1 MNKKEVKLYNILL
14 PIWIL
19 IFCPTWLWLF
29 LIPANYLIDRL
40 VLRWS
45 LGALPDKGLFCRK
58 HTWKICIAGF
68 FGDLCGAVV
77 LFSIFAVATF
87 VEDGS
92 PLSSLLDRIG
102 QGVASD
108 PFDSFAAFITVA
120 VSVAVAGLMIFFI
133 DRYIL
138 TKAGLDA
145 EKAHKSALRM
155 AVITAPYLYFFPSRF
170 LYSNWL

>member
-19 IFCPTWLWLF
+19 IFWPSWLWLI

-45 LGALPDKGLFCRK
+45 LGAMPDKGTFCRK

-68 FGDLCGAVV
+68 FSDLCGALV
-77 LFSIFAVATF
+77 LLSVYVIATLMG
-87 VEDGS
+87 ETS
-92 PLSSLLDRIG
+92 PVPPLIDKIE
-102 QGVASD
+102 QGVAAD
-108 PFDSFAAFITVA
+108 PFNSIAAFLTVA
-120 VSVAVAGLMIFFI
+120 VAVAGLVIYLV
-133 DRYIL
+133 DRKIL

-145 EKAHKSALRM
+145 EQARRSALQL
-155 AVITAPYLYFFPSRF
+155 AVITAPYLYFFPSKF
-170 LYSNWL
+170 LYF